1 MSYALALSPFPLIFP
16 VCKIFINNGVLMR
29 FSSVIFIILIS
40 LGAASCQENKVKK
53 EDLKTQQDKVSYS
66 IGLDIG
72 KNLKQNKIE
81 VEMDKFVQGLKDGMK
96 DTTQLMTQEEIAS
109 CMQQFQQDM
118 MQKKNDDMKVEGD
131 KNKKA
136 GEEFLKVN
144 KTTTGVKTTAS
155 GLQYKVLKSG
165 TGKTPKAADTVV
177 AHYKGTLIDGTEFD
191 NSYKRGEPLTIPVSG
206 VIKGWTEA
214 LLMMKEGDKWMLYI
228 PSELGYGEYGAG
240 NVIGPNAALIF
251 EIELISVK

>member
-1 MSYALALSPFPLIFP
+1 
-16 VCKIFINNGVLMR
+16 MR
-29 FSSVIFIILIS
+29 FTSVIVIILIS

-72 KNLKQNKIE
+72 RNLKQNAIE
-81 VEMDKFVQGLKDGMK
+81 VEMEKFVQGLKDGMK
-96 DTTQLMTQEEIAS
+96 DSTALMTQEEIAS

-118 MQKKNDDMKVEGD
+118 MKKKNEQQSVQGE

-144 KTTTGVKTTAS
+144 KTTAGVKTTAS
-155 GLQYKVLKSG
+155 GLQYKVLKTGS
-165 TGKTPKAADTVV
+165 GKTPKASDTVV

-191 NSYKRGEPLTIPVSG
+191 NSYKRNEPLTIPVGG

-214 LLMMKEGDKWMLYI
+214 LQMMKEGDKWMLYI
-228 PSELGYGEYGAG
+228 PSELGYGEFGAG
-240 NVIGPNAALIF
+240 NVIGPNATLIF
-251 EIELISVK
+251 EIELIKVK

>member
-1 MSYALALSPFPLIFP
+1 
-16 VCKIFINNGVLMR
+16 MR
-29 FSSVIFIILIS
+29 FSSVIVLILIS
-40 LGAASCQENKVKK
+40 LGAASCQENNVKK

-72 KNLKQNKIE
+72 RNLKQNSIK
-81 VEMDKFVQGLKDGMK
+81 VEMDKFVQGLKDGMT
-96 DTTQLMTQEEIAS
+96 DTSSLLTQEEIAQV
-109 CMQQFQQDM
+109 MQQFQQEM
-118 MQKKNDDMKVEGD
+118 MSQKNNEMKAAGD

-144 KTTTGVKTTAS
+144 KTTEGVKTTAS

-165 TGKTPKAADTVV
+165 TGKSPKLTDTVV

-214 LLMMKEGDKWMLYI
+214 LQLMKEGDKWMLYI
-228 PSELGYGEYGAG
+228 PSDLGYGEYGAG
-240 NVIGPNAALIF
+240 NVIGPNATLIF
-251 EIELISVK
+251 EIELINVK

>member
-1 MSYALALSPFPLIFP
+1 
-16 VCKIFINNGVLMR
+16 MR
-29 FSSVIFIILIS
+29 FSSVIVIILIS

-53 EDLKTQQDKVSYS
+53 EDLKNQQDKVSYS

-72 KNLKQNKIE
+72 RNLKQNSIKIE
-81 VEMDKFVQGLKDGMK
+81 IDKFVQGLKDGIS
-96 DTTQLMTQEEIAS
+96 DTSSLLTQEEIAQV
-109 CMQQFQQDM
+109 MTQFQQEM
-118 MQKKNDDMKVEGD
+118 MQQKNNEMKAEGD

-144 KTTTGVKTTAS
+144 KTKAGVKTTAS

-165 TGKTPKAADTVV
+165 SGKTPKLTDTVV

-214 LLMMKEGDKWMLYI
+214 LQLMKEGDKWMLYI
-228 PSELGYGEYGAG
+228 PSELGYGEFGAG
-240 NVIGPNAALIF
+240 NVIGPNATLIF